1 MAGRVT
7 KSQHPK
13 TKEGSKLSE
22 YIALYRDRTMPCSRC
37 FRQKLPCVTKGDQ
50 SSCCGNCVDAKVICD
65 GAGVASYRA
74 SFGSSLVASADRV
87 LVTRNMKECK
97 KLEKEEQEAEEALE
111 KAMARLAWIRK
122 MKRRLKQQGDELFA
136 RGMQS
141 LEDAEDSAAVQA
153 ESLAISD
160 VQSLG
165 AVDLT
170 DWASIFADVPSVVDE
185 NSSPVSER

>member
-1 MAGRVT
+1 
-7 KSQHPK
+7 
-13 TKEGSKLSE
+13 
-22 YIALYRDRTMPCSRC
+22 MPCSRC
-37 FRQKLPCVTKGDQ
+37 FRQKLTCVTKGDQ
-50 SSCCGNCVDAKVICD
+50 SSCCGNCVDAKEICD
-65 GAGVASYRA
+65 GAGVASY
-74 SFGSSLVASADRV
+74 L
-87 LVTRNMKECK
+87 TRNMKECK
-97 KLEKEEQEAEEALE
+97 KLEKYEQEAEEALE

-141 LEDAEDSAAVQA
+141 LEDAEDSAAVPA